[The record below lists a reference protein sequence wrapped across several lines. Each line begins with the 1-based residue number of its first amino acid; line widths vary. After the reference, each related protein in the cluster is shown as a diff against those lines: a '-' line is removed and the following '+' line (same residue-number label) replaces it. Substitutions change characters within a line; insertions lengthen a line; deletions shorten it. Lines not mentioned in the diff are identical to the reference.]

1 MHPSQSP
8 LERARLDYENHLGAC
23 RQCDRDRTPC
33 AAAKHLR
40 RIYNNLS
47 RAAERERAR
56 HRP

>member
-1 MHPSQSP
+1 MNPSQNA

-23 RQCDRDRTPC
+23 RQCAQDRVPC

-40 RIYNNLS
+40 RLYNNLS
-47 RAAERERAR
+47 RAANTERAR